1 MEEGKTHKKFS
12 GNKHWSNIFSELI
25 LLFKERLSL
34 HEDQES
40 EYKTIESISKAIV
53 FRGTNLWILVFAILV
68 ASIGLNVNSTAVIIG
83 AMLIS
88 PLMGPIMGA
97 GLSIGINDFTLFQ
110 KSIKNLGIMTFV
122 GIIASATYFWLTPIQ
137 EPTTELMARTYPTI
151 YDVFIAFFG
160 GFAGIVAGSRLE
172 KGNAIP
178 GVAIATALMPPLCTV
193 GYGLA
198 MWEASYFFGA
208 LYLYFINCTF
218 ICLSTLIFVR
228 YMKFPKKHFL
238 DPIIELKTKRYV
250 YLITFLMAAPSI
262 YLAYKLVTHTRVE
275 ANVNRFITEVVEKKG
290 YSVVKKNLIETR
302 DSSVLDLTVF
312 GKRIE
317 NQELA
322 VMRERMFDYSIGY
335 INLVVNQGFDS
346 TSFSTELLGSQLKSN
361 ILADLYDKNMALLEN
376 KDEKIRFLEQK
387 ILTYQVQAFP
397 IENIDK
403 ELKIFYPEIQTVG
416 AGNIFAKNQ
425 EEGLD
430 TLTTVILKTINN
442 LTPKEKIRI
451 EEWLEARLNQKS
463 VSVIFH

>member
-1 MEEGKTHKKFS
+1 LENLQNKSS
-12 GNKHWSNIFSELI
+12 GRKHWSVIFSELA

-53 FRGTNLWILVFAILV
+53 FRGTNLWILIFAILV

-97 GLSIGINDFTLFQ
+97 GLSIGINDFALFQ

-122 GIIASATYFWLTPIQ
+122 GILVSALYFWMTPIQ
-137 EPTTELMARTYPTI
+137 ESTSELLARTYPTI

-198 MWEASYFFGA
+198 MWEPSYFFGA

-238 DPIIELKTKRYV
+238 DPLIELKTKRYV

-262 YLAYKLVTHTRVE
+262 YLAYKLVNHTRVE
-275 ANVNRFITEVVEKKG
+275 ANVNRFVTEVVEKKG
-290 YSVVKKNLIETR
+290 YSVLKKSFIEKR

-322 VMRERMFDYSIGY
+322 LMRERMSDYSIGFVH
-335 INLVVNQGFDS
+335 LVVNQGFDS
-346 TSFSTELLGSQLKSN
+346 TSFSSELLGSQLKSN
-361 ILADLYDKNMALLEN
+361 ILADLYDKNMALLES
-376 KDEKIRFLEQK
+376 KEEQIRRLEKK
-387 ILTYQVQAFP
+387 IEDYQLQAFP
-397 IENIDK
+397 VQNIDQ
-403 ELKIFYPEIQTVG
+403 ELKIFYPSINHVS
-416 AGNIFAKNQ
+416 AGNLLSKNT
-425 EEGLD
+425 EKGLD
-430 TLTTVILKTINN
+430 TVPTIVLKSSTQFS
-442 LTPKEKIRI
+442 TKEKVKI
-451 EEWLEARLNQKS
+451 EEWLETRLNQKS
-463 VSVIFH
+463 VTVLFQ